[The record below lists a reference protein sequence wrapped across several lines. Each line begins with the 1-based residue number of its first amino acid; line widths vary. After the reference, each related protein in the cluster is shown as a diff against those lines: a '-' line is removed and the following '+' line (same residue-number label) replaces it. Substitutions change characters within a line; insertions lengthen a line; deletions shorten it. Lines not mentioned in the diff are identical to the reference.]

1 MTAPIRPLRR
11 HRWRAWIVDAGPVAV
26 GVLLLGVIALCV
38 AAYRVLDPT
47 PAKRIVMATG
57 PEKGAYAEFAHRYA
71 RVLAAN
77 GVKVELRT
85 TQGSVENVA
94 LLHDAASGV
103 QVAFVQG
110 GIGERRADDDGEP
123 VLESLG
129 SVAYEPLWVFYR
141 EDSARKKLAK
151 GAGAELTQLTQLNGW
166 RINIGAAGSGSAPL
180 FRALAQANRLDGAS
194 ITFTDKSTLF
204 GVVDVVQGQVDALA
218 MVSAAEAPLVQY
230 LLQTPGIKL
239 LDFAQADGYAR
250 RFPYL
255 HTVLLPRGVIDL
267 AADLPPHDVRL
278 VAATA
283 SLVVRADLHPA
294 LQLLL
299 LQAARQLH
307 GEPGWFARGSEFPN
321 ASVDVFPLSAEA
333 DRYYRS
339 GPPWLQR
346 YLPYWLATFIDRMW
360 IVLLPLA
367 AAVVP
372 LSRVLP
378 PLVALRLR
386 SRVFRWYAN
395 LRAIERELDAPAP
408 DLTRLSAELEA
419 IDQQTERIGLPLSF
433 TNELYELRSH
443 IELVRR
449 RIRDRFKPGA
459 AEPK

>member
-1 MTAPIRPLRR
+1 MTPPVRPLRR

-26 GVLLLGVIALCV
+26 GLLLLVVIGLCA
-38 AAYRVLDPT
+38 AAYRMLDPT

-57 PEKGAYAEFAHRYA
+57 PDKGAYAEFAQRYA
-71 RVLAAN
+71 KVLAAH
-77 GVKVELRT
+77 GVKVELRAT
-85 TQGSVENVA
+85 HGSVENVA

-110 GIGERRADDDGEP
+110 GIGERRADDDDAEP
-123 VLESLG
+123 ALESLG

-141 EDSARKKLAK
+141 ADSAQRKLR
-151 GAGAELTQLTQLNGW
+151 GAELTQLTQLAGW
-166 RINIGAAGSGSAPL
+166 RVNIGPAGSGSAPL
-180 FRALAQANRLDGAS
+180 FRALAQANRLDAGSVA
-194 ITFTDKSTLF
+194 FVDKSTLF
-204 GVVDVVQGQVDALA
+204 GVVDLVQGEVDALA

-230 LLQTPGIKL
+230 LLQTPGIRL

-255 HTVLLPRGVIDL
+255 RPVLLPRGVIDL

-283 SLVVRADLHPA
+283 SLVARADLHPA

-378 PLVALRLR
+378 PLVALRVR

-408 DLTRLSAELEA
+408 DLPRLSAELEA

-449 RIRDRFKPGA
+449 RIRERFKSGA
-459 AEPK
+459 AQPK